1 MLTPYQEALL
11 ESYLR
16 LPWTLLPGFREAE
29 GYHTLRVAEL
39 PSVLGVGET
48 ESELEASFWEAMRSV
63 ITSYLLDGEAI
74 PLPHGIELPRT
85 DRHRLAR
92 LIGRDSRPAAQL
104 GETGSLS
111 GQRQR
116 A

>member
-1 MLTPYQEALL
+1 MLTPHQEALL

-16 LPWTLLPGFREAE
+16 LPWTLLPGRREAE
-29 GYHTLRVAEL
+29 GYYTLRVAEL

-48 ESELEASFWEAMRSV
+48 ESELQASFWEAMRSV
-63 ITSYLLDGEAI
+63 LTSYLLDGEEI
-74 PLPHGIELPRT
+74 PLPSGVALPRPG
-85 DRHRLAR
+85 RRRFAR
-92 LIGRDSRPAAQL
+92 LIARDSRPVEQN

-111 GQRQR
+111 GQLQR